1 MLGPAVS
8 LCVEQILCVATEAI
22 AAATEIFSDK
32 FLDLFARD
40 NEDRRTKEVEEV
52 EKVGKV
58 EEPEEDESDAEEMKT
73 KILLEILC

>member
-1 MLGPAVS
+1 M
-8 LCVEQILCVATEAI
+8 EQILCVTTEAI

-52 EKVGKV
+52 EKV
-58 EEPEEDESDAEEMKT
+58 EEPEEDESAAEEMKT
-73 KILLEILC
+73 KILLEMLC

>member
-40 NEDRRTKEVEEV
+40 NEDRRTKEVE
-52 EKVGKV
+52 KVGKV
-58 EEPEEDESDAEEMKT
+58 EEPEEDESAAEEMKT
-73 KILLEILC
+73 KILLEMLC

>member
-1 MLGPAVS
+1 M
-8 LCVEQILCVATEAI
+8 EQILCVTTEAI

-52 EKVGKV
+52 QEVGEV
-58 EEPEEDESDAEEMKT
+58 DEAEEDESAAEEMKT
-73 KILLEILC
+73 KILLEMLC

>member
-52 EKVGKV
+52 GKV
-58 EEPEEDESDAEEMKT
+58 EEAEEDESAAEEMKT
-73 KILLEILC
+73 KILLEMLC